1 MTIERNSELARAY
14 RAARR
19 YYGESGGLS
28 AARRP
33 ASLAIAEARR
43 RLVALEAIAA
53 EYTAAQGDGADH
65 TATPIPADNAAA
77 VAARGKLTRARH
89 RAGLYHGPDAW
100 ARVYPDTDSAFR
112 DTVAAHDVTG
122 AGIDHNG
129 WYDNPHG
136 ESFRDGSGLC
146 FGVVCQL
153 PGRDGKARYVAGYQF
168 GDCEGGPSL
177 DLSTIYESPA
187 ESSWDTPDS
196 MVEAARAADS
206 MAESAA
212 EKEREYKTAWGAG
225 SAYADKLESEEAA
238 RAEALAIL
246 KERRAAR
253 ATDPGAYPAL
263 CAAIRGKVESLV
275 ELIRE
280 SREERATLANGDSD
294 PFYFWTGEE
303 RLRGAFCEG
312 AGLDRFPA

>member
-1 MTIERNSELARAY
+1 MTIDRNSDLARAF
-14 RAARR
+14 RIARR
-19 YYGESGGLS
+19 DTGRPAFRAQGYVAPTYRGESYASPLDGIGH
-28 AARRP
+28 AAH
-33 ASLAIAEARR
+33 ALTIAR
-43 RLVALEAIAA
+43 
-53 EYTAAQGDGADH
+53 GM
-65 TATPIPADNAAA
+65 
-77 VAARGKLTRARH
+77 VAAPAPIYGGQ
-89 RAGLYHGPDAW
+89 AG
-100 ARVYPDTDSAFR
+100 RVYPDTDSAFR
-112 DTVAAHDVTG
+112 ETIAAHDVDG
-122 AGIDHNG
+122 GPDHTG

-146 FGVVCQL
+146 FGVVCRL
-153 PGRDGKARYVAGYQF
+153 PGRKGMARFVAGYQF
-168 GDCEGGPSL
+168 GGHEGGPTL
-177 DLSTIYESPA
+177 DLSTVYESPA
-187 ESSWDTPDS
+187 DSSWETPDA
-196 MVEAARAADS
+196 MRDAARAADEL
-206 MAESAA
+206 ARVAA
-212 EKEREYKTAWGAG
+212 EEEKEYQTAWGAG

-253 ATDPGAYPAL
+253 AADPGAYPAL

-303 RLRGAFCEG
+303 RLRAAFCEG